1 MKRKVMI
8 ILTNSEIDNVHYNIP
23 YFSLNTIS
31 ILSLSSLLFTT
42 YCHFVI
48 NSFPFLFHGYSN
60 RERSPIIIDFS
71 QKGNTEEKLS
81 QIVNIFIP

>member
-1 MKRKVMI
+1 MKRKAMI

-48 NSFPFLFHGYSN
+48 NSFPLQFHGYSN
-60 RERSPIIIDFS
+60 RERNPIIIDFS